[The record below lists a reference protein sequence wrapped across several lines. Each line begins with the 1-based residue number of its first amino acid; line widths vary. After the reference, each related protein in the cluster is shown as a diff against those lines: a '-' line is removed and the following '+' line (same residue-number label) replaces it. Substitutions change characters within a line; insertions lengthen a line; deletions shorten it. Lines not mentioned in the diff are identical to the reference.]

1 MPCNLTGRTLSR
13 GSSRTGLGPVAASP
27 SPLGGGSVGGGSK
40 GVGVVVA
47 DAPSLGTDEV
57 DGSAYLQDVLNLS
70 MELDPAES
78 GEVGAGVW

>member
-1 MPCNLTGRTLSR
+1 M
-13 GSSRTGLGPVAASP
+13 
-27 SPLGGGSVGGGSK
+27 
-40 GVGVVVA
+40 GVVVA

-78 GEVGAGVW
+78 GEAGGWRQALPSAVGRRGGRTGRRRGADAAVPSYRMC